1 MSVQVARRYFTVEE
15 YHRMGAAGIFTEDD
29 RVELIEGEIL
39 QMSPI
44 GSRHAASV
52 NRLNAKFNNLLADRA
67 VVSVQ
72 DPILLND
79 FSEPQPDIAV
89 LTRREDFYAD
99 ALPTAKDVL
108 LVVEV
113 ADTTVAYD
121 RDIKL
126 PSYARSGIL
135 EAWLVDLPAET
146 VEVHLEPVNGAYR
159 KVNFIS
165 SRRFD
170 SARQFPRYRR
180 LKWPVFCPR
189 PSGLEP

>member
-39 QMSPI
+39 QKSPI
-44 GSRHAASV
+44 GSRHAACV
-52 NRLNAKFNNLLADRA
+52 KRLNAKFNNLLAGRG

-72 DPILLND
+72 DPVLLND

-113 ADTTVAYD
+113 ADTSIAYD
-121 RDIKL
+121 RDSKL
-126 PSYARSGIL
+126 PAYARSGIL
-135 EAWLVDLPAET
+135 EVWLVDLPAET
-146 VEVHLEPVNGAYR
+146 VEVYSVPANGAYQ
-159 KVNFIS
+159 KSIS
-165 SRRFD
+165 
-170 SARQFPRYRR
+170 YRR
-180 LKWPVFCPR
+180 GDSIS
-189 PSGLEP
+189 PSNFPDIAIEVASILS